1 MTQGGRLRIIKQLR
15 MWKIHTQK
23 TEYLYKIIL
32 ESILYGKNDFCFFI
46 YSTVRKK
53 NMILKSLLFWDFL
66 KKIKN

>member
-1 MTQGGRLRIIKQLR
+1 

>member
-32 ESILYGKNDFCFFI
+32 ESILYGKNDLFFI